1 MPEDLATEIRTPHA
15 VIGEVHDPIKK
26 AYPAAVDLVDHSR
39 GSSSVD
45 PTLISEGSNEVEV

>member
-45 PTLISEGSNEVEV
+45 PTLISEGSSEVEV